1 MNAALQS
8 DIAIAAIIIGNIG
21 NGEDDVAGLGVTWLF
36 IALVEDPVLCRHP
49 IFQSFGVT
57 TFCSLTSNVFSQL
70 IITNAIRRNAIIP
83 AILIDLAPAKSYTYA
98 ELKVR
103 CVAVFTLT

>member
-8 DIAIAAIIIGNIG
+8 DIAIAAIIIGNVG
-21 NGEDDVAGLGVTWLF
+21 NGEGDVAGLGVTWLF

-49 IFQSFGVT
+49 VFQSFGVT
-57 TFCSLTSNVFSQL
+57 TFCSLTSKVFSQL
-70 IITNAIRRNAIIP
+70 TITNAIRRNVSIP
-83 AILIDLAPAKSYTYA
+83 AILIDLALLNLYTYV